1 MSRRSHVVPSGPS
14 LRIGV
19 RLIALAAIVVFC
31 LAHTSADRAATVGC
45 PATFQVEH
53 DDRIGSLSLPAGA
66 YNIRATGLSCAAA
79 SQLFTQF
86 LNDWDGRLPGF
97 WRTGVQ
103 GVGRGTF
110 SGPGGQAFT
119 VQRAGG
125 GTGGGGT
132 SGGGSASGGGLVCT
146 QRFVLAQ
153 NDRIG
158 ALVIKKGR
166 YIIDR
171 LGPLSP
177 SCAQDASLLGGFL
190 MDFDGVLS
198 NGWVLLANDGT
209 FVRGSVSYGFRLEP
223 DPDHGGGGTSF
234 PTQTTRC
241 SATFRVVHNDRIG
254 ALAFPAG
261 PYWVSIY
268 KNSNITCPQATQLFA
283 TFLQRT
289 DGSLP
294 SPWVI
299 NVATGSFRRG
309 TSSPYGFVAKPA
321 FNAT

>member
-1 MSRRSHVVPSGPS
+1 MSDRSPVVPSGRS
-14 LRIGV
+14 LRIGA

-31 LAHTSADRAATVGC
+31 LAHVSADRAATVGC

-53 DDRIGSLSLPAGA
+53 NDRIGSLSLPAGP
-66 YNIRATGLSCAAA
+66 YNIRATSLSCPAA

-86 LNDWDGRLPGF
+86 LNDWDGRLPGG

-103 GVGRGTF
+103 GVGKGTF
-110 SGPGGQAFT
+110 TGPGAQAFT

-125 GTGGGGT
+125 STGGGG
-132 SGGGSASGGGLVCT
+132 GGANVGLVCS
-146 QRFVLAQ
+146 QRFVLGQ

-158 ALVIKKGR
+158 ALVLKKGR

-177 SCAQDASLLGGFL
+177 SCAQAASLLGGFL
-190 MDFDGVLS
+190 QDFDGVLS
-198 NGWVLLANDGT
+198 NGWVLLPNDGT

-223 DPDHGGGGTSF
+223 DPDNGGGGTRF

-241 SATFRVVHNDRIG
+241 PATFQVVHNDRIG
-254 ALAFPAG
+254 ALPFPAG
-261 PYWVSIY
+261 AYWVSIY

-283 TFLQRT
+283 AFLQRP

-309 TSSPYGFVAKPA
+309 NGSPYGFVAKPA
-321 FNAT
+321 FNVS